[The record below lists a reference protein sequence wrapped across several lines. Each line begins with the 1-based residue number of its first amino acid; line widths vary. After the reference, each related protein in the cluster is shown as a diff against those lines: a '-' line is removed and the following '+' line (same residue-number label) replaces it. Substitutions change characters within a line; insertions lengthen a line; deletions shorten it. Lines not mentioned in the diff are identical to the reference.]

1 MSDRRGAVSQQDS
14 YDVYVR
20 VGVDRLGADD
30 FGTAVAHFVERTNA
44 VELKRELEARGA
56 TVRVEKS
63 IVRLPK
69 AALPAWFSD
78 YEPPPQGH
86 EYVGED
92 AARASESGRKP
103 VDIEKAPP
111 SWWRRAFGG

>member
-1 MSDRRGAVSQQDS
+1 MSEQDS
-14 YDVYVR
+14 YDVYIR

-30 FGTAVAHFVERTNA
+30 FGTAVAHFAQRSNA
-44 VELKRELEARGA
+44 VELKRRLEARGA

-63 IVRLPK
+63 VVRLSE
-69 AALPAWFSD
+69 AGRDAWFSD
-78 YEPPPQGH
+78 YEPPPPQSH

-92 AARASESGRKP
+92 AARATESGKKP
-103 VDIEKAPP
+103 ADIEEAPP